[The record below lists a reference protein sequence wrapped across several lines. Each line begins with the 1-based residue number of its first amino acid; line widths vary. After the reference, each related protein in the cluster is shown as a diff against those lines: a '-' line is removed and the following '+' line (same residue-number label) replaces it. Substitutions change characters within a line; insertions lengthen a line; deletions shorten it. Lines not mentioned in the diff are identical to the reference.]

1 LRDRYVWRRLLISVA
16 TIAITATS
24 ILPAWASDAPTVV
37 AQATTGTISGTVKSP
52 GGTPVPAASISVR
65 GVSTATTTSD
75 GDGNFSL
82 SVAPGLYEVTVTKG
96 GYQPASQADIAV
108 TAGGTQA
115 VNISL
120 ATVDLSTLRT
130 IGTVT
135 ASGHSASAINQGAA
149 NQSFVSAQ
157 QFADAGNPTVN
168 DVLQRIPDVVIQK
181 MGTQADTAIVV
192 GGLQPYETQVLI
204 DGHPVALGQ
213 YGVWLS
219 QYFPSYLIGGAETE
233 SGPGNTTPF
242 ANIAVAGTVNLTTPG
257 FTTKQT
263 AELNYGYDN
272 WQSQN
277 ANLLLTGSVGNLKYV
292 LAGGTAGE
300 NGYYFK
306 KTECDVYETDY
317 GSSAPNSN
325 GFAGIVPFCGNFS
338 GSFHNRGVLGKLRYD
353 FSPSTSLEVSF
364 LGTFGGYSPQGS
376 AWGESYGP
384 TTVEGCIPGTLEC
397 TSPQNANLIGTTIN
411 GFYWFPGTDIQNT
424 QQMWDAQ
431 LRTAIGSSDTLV
443 IRPYLASLQPET
455 YVGQGE
461 GSFAAF
467 YGPNATY
474 PACPAVPAPIPGT
487 CYPGPQTLAPG
498 VQIPGGYGSTT
509 VPGAN
514 QFEASPAQEPP
525 TGGACPP
532 GNLGSYD
539 QINSPANTIN
549 SVSGQELCY
558 QYPYSTYEQDKLY
571 GSTIS
576 YVHPFG
582 DSFLDFTYDFHG
594 SSTFAYINS
603 PINYSVPLSS
613 TRYSTFSLTGSLALV
628 SHLKMNF
635 GLYNT
640 QWTASGQQPLFDP
653 TGTIV
658 TGYGALGRSV
668 SRFDP
673 HFAFVFNPSGDTT
686 YRLAAGSSETF
697 PFIGDLSGAAI
708 NQPPAFQFTAGS
720 VTEKNPNLLP
730 EYAMAYDVGAD
741 HRFKDNSVMTL
752 DLQDTIVQNVF
763 QQSTLLDTVP
773 CASGT
778 CVLGIFTPIN
788 VARLEAKLA
797 TLKYT
802 KAPAAGLGYS
812 IAATADSSIFSGIPV
827 AVYNGAPGLPANNVQ
842 VCGGGAFTPGL
853 ATCIPYLKMY
863 GQVTYAFSNGG
874 FAALGA
880 DFEGKNN
887 AYYQPPFTV
896 LDLAYRQPLNKYL
909 MLHLSVQ
916 NLLNNNSYS
925 YLPAADAGVPAVG
938 NYTADGTTISQGSF
952 STYRIPA
959 ATRTLL
965 LELTAHLGR

>member
-1 LRDRYVWRRLLISVA
+1 MVEDLLLDRSIWRRFVVGAAI
-16 TIAITATS
+16 IAIAATS
-24 ILPAWASDAPTVV
+24 IVPAGAADGPAAV
-37 AQATTGTISGTVKSP
+37 AGATTGTISGTVKTP
-52 GGTPVPAASISVR
+52 GGAPVPSASISLR
-65 GVSTATTTSD
+65 GPAAATATSD
-75 GDGNFSL
+75 AEGSFSL
-82 SVAPGLYEVTVTKG
+82 SVVPGLYEVTVTKG
-96 GYQPASQADIAV
+96 GYQPASQTDVAV
-108 TAGGTQA
+108 TAGGTQE
-115 VNISL
+115 VSISL
-120 ATVDLSTLRT
+120 AIVDLSTLRT
-130 IGTVT
+130 IGTVS
-135 ASGHSASAINQGAA
+135 ASGHSASTINQGAS

-157 QFADAGNPTVN
+157 QFADAGNPSVN
-168 DVLQRIPDVVIQK
+168 DVLQRIPDVVVQK
-181 MGTQADTAIVV
+181 LGTQADTAIVV

-219 QYFPSYLIGGAETE
+219 QYFPSYLVGGAETE

-277 ANLLLTGSVGNLKYV
+277 ANLLLTGSAGNLKYV
-292 LAGGTAGE
+292 LAAGTAGE

-317 GSSAPNSN
+317 ASSAPNSN

-353 FSPSTSLEVSF
+353 FSPSTSLDVSF

-431 LRTAIGSSDTLV
+431 FRTAIGSSDTLV

-461 GSFAAF
+461 GNFAAF

-474 PACPAVPAPIPGT
+474 PACGMVPAGTT
-487 CYPGPQTLAPG
+487 CYPGPQTLPPG
-498 VQIPGGYGSTT
+498 TQIPGAYGST
-509 VPGAN
+509 VIPAPN
-514 QFEASPAQEPP
+514 AFESSTCP
-525 TGGACPP
+525 TG
-532 GNLGSYD
+532 NNFSYN
-539 QINSPANTIN
+539 QINSPTNTIN
-549 SVSGQELCY
+549 SVNGQELCY

-582 DSFLDFTYDFHG
+582 DSFLDFTYDYHG

-603 PINYSVPLSS
+603 PLNYSVPLSS
-613 TRYSTFSLTGSLALV
+613 TRYSTFSLTGSLAV
-628 SHLKMNF
+628 VQHLKLNF

-640 QWTASGQQPLFDP
+640 QWTASGQQPLFDS

-658 TGYGALGRSV
+658 EGYGALGRSV

-673 HFAFVFNPSGDTT
+673 HFALVFNPSGNTT
-686 YRLAAGSSETF
+686 YRASAGSSETF

-741 HRFKDNSVMTL
+741 HRFSNNSVMTL

-763 QQSTLLDTVP
+763 QQSTLLQAVACP
-773 CASGT
+773 AGT

-802 KAPAAGLGYS
+802 EAPAVGLGYN
-812 IAATADSSIFSGIPV
+812 IAATADSSIFSGIPA
-827 AVYNGAPGLPANNVQ
+827 AVYNGSPGLPANNVQ

-863 GQVTYAFSNGG
+863 GQVTYAWKNGA

-887 AYYQPPFTV
+887 SYYQPPFTI

-909 MLHLSVQ
+909 MFRLSVQ
-916 NLLNNNSYS
+916 NLLNNNSYN

-952 STYRIPA
+952 STYLIPA
-959 ATRTLL
+959 PTRTLQL
-965 LELTAHLGR
+965 SLSAHLGR

>member
-1 LRDRYVWRRLLISVA
+1 MVEGFLLDRFIWRRFVVGAAI
-16 TIAITATS
+16 IAIAATS
-24 ILPAWASDAPTVV
+24 ILPAGAADSPAAL
-37 AQATTGTISGTVKSP
+37 AQATTGTISGTVKTL
-52 GGTPVPAASISVR
+52 GGAPVPSASISVR
-65 GVSTATTTSD
+65 GPAAATATSD
-75 GDGNFSL
+75 ADGSFSL
-82 SVAPGLYEVTVTKG
+82 SVVPGLYEVTVTKG
-96 GYQPASQADIAV
+96 GYQPASQTDVAV

-115 VNISL
+115 ISISL
-120 ATVDLSTLRT
+120 AIVDLSTLRT
-130 IGTVT
+130 IGTVS
-135 ASGHSASAINQGAA
+135 ANGHSASAINQGAS

-157 QFADAGNPTVN
+157 QFADAGNPSVN
-168 DVLQRIPDVVIQK
+168 DVLQRIPDVVVQK
-181 MGTQADTAIVV
+181 LGTQADTAIVV

-219 QYFPSYLIGGAETE
+219 QYFPSYLVGGAETE

-277 ANLLLTGSVGNLKYV
+277 ANLLLTGSAGNLKYV
-292 LAGGTAGE
+292 LAAGTAGE

-317 GSSAPNSN
+317 ASSAPNSN

-431 LRTAIGSSDTLV
+431 FRTAIGSSDTLV
-443 IRPYLASLQPET
+443 IRPYLATLQPET

-461 GSFAAF
+461 GNFAAF

-474 PACPAVPAPIPGT
+474 PACGVVPAGTT
-487 CYPGPQTLAPG
+487 CYPGPQTLPPG
-498 VQIPGGYGSTT
+498 TQIPGAYGSTV
-509 VPGAN
+509 VPAPN
-514 QFEASPAQEPP
+514 QFESSTCP
-525 TGGACPP
+525 TG
-532 GNLGSYD
+532 NNFSYN
-539 QINSPANTIN
+539 QINSPTNTIN
-549 SVSGQELCY
+549 SVNGQELCY

-582 DSFLDFTYDFHG
+582 DSFLDFTYDYHG

-603 PINYSVPLSS
+603 PLNYSVPLSS
-613 TRYSTFSLTGSLALV
+613 TRYSTFSLTGSLAV
-628 SHLKMNF
+628 VPHLKLNF

-640 QWTASGQQPLFDP
+640 QWTASGQQPLFDS

-658 TGYGALGRSV
+658 VGYGALGRSV

-686 YRLAAGSSETF
+686 YRASAGSSETF

-741 HRFKDNSVMTL
+741 HRFRNNSVMTL

-763 QQSTLLDTVP
+763 QQSTLLQAVACP
-773 CASGT
+773 AGT

-802 KAPAAGLGYS
+802 EAPAVGLGYN
-812 IAATADSSIFSGIPV
+812 IAATADSSIFSGIPA
-827 AVYNGAPGLPANNVQ
+827 AVYNGSPGLPANNVQ

-863 GQVTYAFSNGG
+863 GQVTYAWKNGG

-887 AYYQPPFTV
+887 SYYQPPFTI

-909 MLHLSVQ
+909 MFRLSVQ
-916 NLLNNNSYS
+916 NLLNNNSYN

-938 NYTADGTTISQGSF
+938 NYTADGSTISQGSF
-952 STYRIPA
+952 STYLIPA
-959 ATRTLL
+959 PTRTVQLSL
-965 LELTAHLGR
+965 SAHLGR